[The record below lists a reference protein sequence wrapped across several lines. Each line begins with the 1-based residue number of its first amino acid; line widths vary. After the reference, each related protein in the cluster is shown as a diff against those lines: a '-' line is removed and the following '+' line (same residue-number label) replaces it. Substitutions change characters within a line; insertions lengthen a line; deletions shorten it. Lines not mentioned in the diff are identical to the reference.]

1 MGYVT
6 CIVIFAVLFLWKK
19 SKRVL
24 EMARKIKPDYKQHYE
39 TILAKDKDLHKVQAS
54 DFLCYFSDLIIK
66 YSNLLE
72 TKVGDK

>member
-1 MGYVT
+1 MGYVPASSYLR
-6 CIVIFAVLFLWKK
+6 CFFCGKK